1 MGTRIALSLIL
12 SIELGECFIM
22 VAFNRVRCTVIAVSQ
37 LDNACLSRGA
47 LAREVLPWADP
58 YVAQL
63 IEKLQNEVREERRL
77 QSRVRHYRT
86 NGSEVNAA

>member
-1 MGTRIALSLIL
+1 V
-12 SIELGECFIM
+12 FIM
-22 VAFNRVRCTVIAVSQ
+22 VDFNRVRCTVIAVSQ

-63 IEKLQNEVREERRL
+63 IKNLQNEVREERRL
-77 QSRVRHYRT
+77 QSRIRHYRAS
-86 NGSEVNAA
+86 GSEQTAA